1 MKRTTIVSL
10 GLFATWAIGDL
21 EELWTMSRMVC
32 KALERVPRRVVALGT
47 SKACGF
53 GIRRI

>member
-32 KALERVPRRVVALGT
+32 KALERVP
-47 SKACGF
+47 
-53 GIRRI
+53 